1 MTNEE
6 LSAKLD
12 VIVHNQQEVREDLTT
27 VKEIL
32 TGNGD
37 PTKGLIVRFD
47 RVEQGWLGHQKFAGK
62 MAIAAGTGLLS
73 FAGSLVLLIMR
84 LKWGV

>member
-1 MTNEE
+1 MTHAE
-6 LSAKLD
+6 LAGKIEL
-12 VIVHNQQEVREDLTT
+12 ILANQAEVREDVTI
-27 VKEIL
+27 VKKIL

-47 RVEQGWLGHQKFAGK
+47 RVEQSFLANRKFGMAMLIAG
-62 MAIAAGTGLLS
+62 GTGVLS
-73 FAGSLVLLIMR
+73 LVGSLGLLIVR

>member
-6 LSAKLD
+6 LSGKIELILSNQAEVKDD
-12 VIVHNQQEVREDLTT
+12 VTT
-27 VKEIL
+27 VKKIL

-47 RVEQGWLGHQKFAGK
+47 RVEQSFLSNKKFGMAMLIAG
-62 MAIAAGTGLLS
+62 GTGVLS
-73 FAGSLVLLIMR
+73 FVGSLGLLLVR

>member
-6 LSAKLD
+6 LAGKIELILS
-12 VIVHNQQEVREDLTT
+12 NQAEVREDVTV

-37 PTKGLIVRFD
+37 PTKGLVVRFD
-47 RVEQGWLGHQKFAGK
+47 RVEQSFLSNKKFGMAMLIAG
-62 MAIAAGTGLLS
+62 GTGVLS
-73 FAGSLVLLIMR
+73 LIGSLVLFGVR
-84 LKWGV
+84 LKWGI